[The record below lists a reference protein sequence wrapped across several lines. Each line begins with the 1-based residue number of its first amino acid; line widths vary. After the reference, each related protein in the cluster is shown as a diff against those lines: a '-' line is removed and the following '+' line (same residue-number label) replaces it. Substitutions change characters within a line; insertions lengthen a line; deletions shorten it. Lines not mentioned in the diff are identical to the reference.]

1 MKSFMANSTG
11 VGLDMMMEML
21 PYVESIVM
29 DPDFDKMKKRIK
41 GEKDVTLA
49 ELMADSFPMIAQKK
63 RKEMYGIVSAVTGK
77 TIDEIDKQPIRE
89 TLTIFM
95 DVMGNDVLNF
105 FIYSARLVAR
115 M

>member
-1 MKSFMANSTG
+1 MKNFRANSTG
-11 VGLDMMMEML
+11 VGLDLMMEML

-41 GEKDVTLA
+41 NEKDVTLA
-49 ELMADSFPMIAQKK
+49 ELMGDSFPMVAQKK
-63 RKEMYGIVSAVTGK
+63 RKEMYGIVSAATGK
-77 TIDEIDKQPIRE
+77 TIEEIDKQPLHE
-89 TLTIFM
+89 TLTVFM
-95 DVMGNDVLNF
+95 DVMGSDVLNF